1 MWVFFSFNNGISVWF
16 LRVMLYSALISDL
29 CVSLVG
35 FSLSVDGQ
43 WPAGAQRHCIR
54 SLWGRDQIDTH
65 NWLFPLRDK
74 VRWAVFINW
83 CWAMLALGL
92 VEMRVQREEP
102 EGEGHCF
109 LRTLEIVTW
118 NRVLSNFGLVCL
130 IDYVNNEDTERG
142 NTLGTHVSRE
152 GVWIINNEPG
162 NCVIKS
168 MHLNSLM
175 RMDILTYFFTLGL
188 NYFVR
193 FMFS

>member
-1 MWVFFSFNNGISVWF
+1 
-16 LRVMLYSALISDL
+16 MLYSALISDL
-29 CVSLVG
+29 FVSLVG

-54 SLWGRDQIDTH
+54 CLWGRDQIDTY

-74 VRWAVFINW
+74 VRWAVFIKW
-83 CWAMLALGL
+83 CWAMLVLGL
-92 VEMRVQREEP
+92 VEMGVRREELGGCP
-102 EGEGHCF
+102 CF

-118 NRVLSNFGLVCL
+118 NRVLSNFGLVCP
-130 IDYVNNEDTERG
+130 IDYVNNEDTEKG

-152 GVWIINNEPG
+152 GVWIINNESG
-162 NCVIKS
+162 NRVIKS
-168 MHLNSLM
+168 MHLNSLT
-175 RMDILTYFFTLGL
+175 RMNILTYFCTLGL